1 MTRHRE
7 RRLRFVIGDPGRAA
21 RETPDGPPPALI
33 GLADVELSMASL
45 AGMVIRAA
53 SSRGLNHRLKRT
65 VRQDAY
71 ALGHR
76 ALDAEPEQAVVAVC
90 DGVGSLENSHWAA
103 ALTSQHL
110 AIRAAAGDDWW
121 HAFEFANEEL
131 TKTVAEWEAADR
143 DGMATTAVA
152 VTVRWEG
159 GVWVGESAWV
169 GDSTLWHLGDDLRW
183 TLVSGSNLR
192 DEDGYHSSGVRP
204 MPTQDASWTWCSFR
218 IRGGALFA
226 MTDGVGNPL
235 MWSPEVRATLANWW
249 VRPPDPFTFAAQI
262 GFAKKTHMDDRTVV
276 GIWPDWN
283 DEDAD
288 QENGSGNP

>member
-1 MTRHRE
+1 MVRDGNV
-7 RRLRFVIGDPGRAA
+7 FAIGDPGRAA
-21 RETPDGPPPALI
+21 QETPDGPPPSPI
-33 GLADVELSMASL
+33 GLADVELSRASL

-53 SSRGLNHRLKRT
+53 SSRGLRHRVKRT

-71 ALGHR
+71 ALGRR
-76 ALDAEPEQAVVAVC
+76 AREGEPEHAVVAVC
-90 DGVGSLENSHWAA
+90 DGVGSLANSHYAA
-103 ALTSQHL
+103 ALVSQHL
-110 AIRAAAGDDWW
+110 AYRAAAGEDWW
-121 HAFEFANEEL
+121 HAFAFANEEL
-131 TKTVAEWEAADR
+131 GKTVAEWEAAGR

-152 VTVRWEG
+152 ATVRWES
-159 GVWVGESAWV
+159 GVWAGESAWV
-169 GDSTLWHLGDDLRW
+169 GDSTLWHLSDDLRW
-183 TLVSGSNLR
+183 RLVSGSNLR

-218 IRGGALFA
+218 LRGGALFA

-235 MWSPEVRATLANWW
+235 MWSPQVQATLANWW

-283 DEDAD
+283 DEDAG
-288 QENGSGNP
+288 QENGSRNP